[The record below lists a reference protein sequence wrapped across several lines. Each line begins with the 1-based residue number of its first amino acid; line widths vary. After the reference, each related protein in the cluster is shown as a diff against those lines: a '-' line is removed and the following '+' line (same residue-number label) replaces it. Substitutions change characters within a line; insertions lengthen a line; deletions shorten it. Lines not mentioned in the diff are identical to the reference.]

1 MAVLIEGNSVVIRAD
16 AINTKFKG
24 GWNAFKDLVPNQTMC
39 ADNELVRVGFM
50 SPSDVE
56 AFIKKLERNGL
67 DFLRGS
73 DAVDIAVA
81 DQLRG
86 LSSPASWLEFG
97 HISLGGDPSRTIA
110 ACRFTNGAVTKVVMP
125 PDWSFEGSLSQTY
138 GFVPSEHTD
147 KSLRYLRH
155 ENGLDVYLNLV
166 TKKEVYIGRT
176 DKS

>member
-1 MAVLIEGNSVVIRAD
+1 MAVLIEGNSVVIRAA
-16 AINTKFKG
+16 AIITKFEG
-24 GWNAFKDLVPNQTMC
+24 GWDAFKEMVPNQTMC

-56 AFIKKLERNGL
+56 AFIKQLERNGL
-67 DFLRGS
+67 EFLSDS

-86 LSSPASWLEFG
+86 LTSPAPWLEFG
-97 HISLGGDPSRTIA
+97 HVSLGGDPRRAVA
-110 ACRFTNGAVTKVVMP
+110 ACRLTNGTVTEVVMP
-125 PDWSFEGSLSQTY
+125 PEWSFEGSLSQTY
-138 GFVPSEHTD
+138 GFVSSEHID

-166 TKKEVYIGRT
+166 TNEQIYIGRT
-176 DKS
+176 GEA